1 MLGVTWHLFQ
11 RVPLT
16 PACCKLQHKHIPE
29 NAPDFRIHLLW
40 QHRGVGSAARKV
52 VCFLTPCI
60 NTSGCHC
67 PRAATGPVLASK
79 GAADLPE
86 LACVSSQCG
95 RLGTAAGC
103 GALRLQL
110 CSPSPQQTQSL
121 IHLSDSPDLLW
132 EQQISFSFP
141 VPPSPGRGKGSCL
154 TQHF

>member
-1 MLGVTWHLFQ
+1 MLGVTWQLFQ

-29 NAPDFRIHLLW
+29 NAPDFGIHLLW

-67 PRAATGPVLASK
+67 PGAATGPVLASK

-103 GALRLQL
+103 GALPLQL
-110 CSPSPQQTQSL
+110 SLTGLWCQSP
-121 IHLSDSPDLLW
+121 HLKSKDHLQNAQPLQCFRSQCPTLYFAFVRLL
-132 EQQISFSFP
+132 
-141 VPPSPGRGKGSCL
+141 
-154 TQHF
+154 

>member
-29 NAPDFRIHLLW
+29 NAPDFGIHLLW

-67 PRAATGPVLASK
+67 PGAAAGPVLASK

-95 RLGTAAGC
+95 RLGTAAGLVLSVSSC
-103 GALRLQL
+103 VLILPSKLNLLFTCQTLQI
-110 CSPSPQQTQSL
+110 CFGSSRFPS
-121 IHLSDSPDLLW
+121 LSQCLPL
-132 EQQISFSFP
+132 EVEGR
-141 VPPSPGRGKGSCL
+141 VPA
-154 TQHF
+154 